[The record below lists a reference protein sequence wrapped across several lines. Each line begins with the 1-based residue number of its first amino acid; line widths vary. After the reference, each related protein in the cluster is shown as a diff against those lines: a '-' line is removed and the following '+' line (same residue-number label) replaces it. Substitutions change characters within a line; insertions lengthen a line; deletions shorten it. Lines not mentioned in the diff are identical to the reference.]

1 MATANDR
8 AVLQS
13 IFHPN
18 TPFGEISAELEEVQE
33 EDGAGAAFDPEL
45 LEQATE
51 LEIQGVA
58 AAEAGDL
65 DKALE
70 RFDRAIRLL
79 PERAT
84 AYNNR
89 AQALRLNGDV
99 ASARKDLDMTLK
111 LSKGVGR
118 VACQGFVQRGL
129 IQRLQG
135 QEEAARK
142 DFEQAASLGST
153 FARQQ
158 LVLMN
163 PYAAL
168 CNQMLS
174 EVVKKLHC
182 PREEPQQEA
191 SSREKECH

>member
-18 TPFGEISAELEEVQE
+18 NPFAELSGAESEKEAEGEE
-33 EDGAGAAFDPEL
+33 GAFDPEL
-45 LEQATE
+45 LGRATE
-51 LEIQGVA
+51 LEALGVA
-58 AAEAGDL
+58 QAETGDL
-65 DKALE
+65 EEALVT
-70 RFDRAIRLL
+70 FGLAIQLL
-79 PERAT
+79 PERAS

-89 AQALRLNGDV
+89 AQALRLKGDV
-99 ASARKDLDMTLK
+99 AGALEDLDTALR
-111 LSKGVGR
+111 LSKGTGS

-129 IQRLQG
+129 IRRLQG
-135 QEEAARK
+135 QEDEARG
-142 DFEQAASLGST
+142 DFEQAARLGSA

-158 LVLMN
+158 LVQMN

-174 EVVKKLHC
+174 EVMKQLQGPSQK
-182 PREEPQQEA
+182 EPLLGQLD
-191 SSREKECH
+191 

>member
-33 EDGAGAAFDPEL
+33 EG
-45 LEQATE
+45 
-51 LEIQGVA
+51 
-58 AAEAGDL
+58 
-65 DKALE
+65 
-70 RFDRAIRLL
+70 
-79 PERAT
+79 
-84 AYNNR
+84 
-89 AQALRLNGDV
+89 
-99 ASARKDLDMTLK
+99 ARKDLDMTLK